1 MPSIISALGSMKIS
15 IRPDDTRDARP
26 AATPDV
32 PGAGDVPDVTLPEI
46 NTLSLLAAQP
56 RFFNRGNDTDAL
68 RAALAL
74 WREAKRLLDRER
86 NLAEAISRRD
96 ALLQRIKPPK
106 NWSSATFKEFL
117 NVAIQGKDEGEQ
129 LNRFRRF
136 WLALSREN
144 KAMRAGCQTPNE
156 GPESKEE
163 LDEIEEVITNLKS
176 APFMPR
182 FVWEDYAFRF
192 NRWWAVEKLEA
203 KRRAGNARVAKTR
216 DKKKSAKAA

>member
-1 MPSIISALGSMKIS
+1 MKKSIS
-15 IRPDDTRDARP
+15 PDDTRDNRP
-26 AATPDV
+26 AATPDISSV
-32 PGAGDVPDVTLPEI
+32 GDLPGVKLPDI

-56 RFFNRGNDTDAL
+56 RFHPHNDTNAL

-86 NLAEAISRRD
+86 NLADAISRRD

-117 NVAIQGKDEGEQ
+117 HVVVQGKDEGEQ

-163 LDEIEEVITNLKS
+163 LDEIEEVIANLKS

-182 FVWEDYAFRF
+182 FVWEDYAVRF
-192 NRWWAVEKLEA
+192 NRWWAVVKVEA
-203 KRRAGNARVAKTR
+203 KRRAGNARVAKAR

>member
-1 MPSIISALGSMKIS
+1 MVQMKKS
-15 IRPDDTRDARP
+15 IRPDDTRDTRP
-26 AATPDV
+26 AATPEI
-32 PGAGDVPDVTLPEI
+32 PGASDIPDVTLPDI
-46 NTLSLLAAQP
+46 DTLSFLATQP
-56 RFFNRGNDTDAL
+56 RFHPNNDTNAL

-74 WREAKRLLDRER
+74 WREAKRLLDHER

-117 NVAIQGKDEGEQ
+117 HVAIQGKDEGEQ

-203 KRRAGNARVAKTR
+203 KRRAGNARVAKAR

>member
-1 MPSIISALGSMKIS
+1 MKKS
-15 IRPDDTRDARP
+15 IRPDATRP
-26 AATPDV
+26 PELPTV
-32 PGAGDVPDVTLPEI
+32 PGASDVPDVSLPDI
-46 NTLSLLAAQP
+46 DTLSFLATQP
-56 RFFNRGNDTDAL
+56 RFHPHNDREAL

-74 WREAKRLLDRER
+74 WREAKQQLDRER
-86 NLAEAISRRD
+86 NLADAISRRD

-117 NVAIQGKDEGEQ
+117 HVVVQGKDEGEQ

-163 LDEIEEVITNLKS
+163 LDEIEEVIANLKS
-176 APFMPR
+176 APVIPR
-182 FVWEDYAFRF
+182 FVWEDYAVRF
-192 NRWWAVEKLEA
+192 NRWWPVEKLEA
-203 KRRAGNARVAKTR
+203 KRRAGNARVAKAR
-216 DKKKSAKAA
+216 DKKKSANAA